1 MKSDHQR
8 PWEDA
13 GTKHDRLN
21 HVLDVALTR
30 YGAVEPGAGLEPR
43 ILSRLQSETRT
54 IPIRA
59 WWSWSAAGA
68 VAWLLVMAS
77 LAAWQSG
84 RPAKTVA
91 LRQASAPIEILT
103 PPSTSATS
111 SVPGPVRFPSARA
124 VHTRPRRSHPL
135 AAVADEPKLD
145 QFPSPRP
152 LSEEELALTR
162 YVKQFPTAA
171 IVVARAQEDF
181 EKELLQQE
189 KDTGEGI
196 SADSARQER

>member
-1 MKSDHQR
+1 MKSDDQR
-8 PWEDA
+8 SWEDA
-13 GTKHDRLN
+13 GTEHDRLN

-30 YGAVEPGAGLEPR
+30 YGAVEPGAGLEQR
-43 ILSRLQSETRT
+43 LLSRLRSETRT

-59 WWSWSAAGA
+59 WWRWSAAGA
-68 VAWLLVMAS
+68 LASLLVIAC
-77 LAAWQSG
+77 LPAWQSG
-84 RPAKTVA
+84 GPAKTVA
-91 LRQASAPIEILT
+91 QHQPSAPIEILT

-124 VHTRPRRSHPL
+124 AHARPRRSHPL
-135 AAVADEPKLD
+135 AAVAREPKLD

-162 YVKQFPTAA
+162 YVKQFPSEA

-189 KDTGEGI
+189 KDAREGI
-196 SADSARQER
+196 PADFARQER